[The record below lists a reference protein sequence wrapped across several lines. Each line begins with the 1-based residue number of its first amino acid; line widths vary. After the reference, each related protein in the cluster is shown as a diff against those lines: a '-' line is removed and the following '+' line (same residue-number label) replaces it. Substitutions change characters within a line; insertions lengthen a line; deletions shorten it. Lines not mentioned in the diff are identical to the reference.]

1 MSEENLSTMT
11 SETEPKQDKEA
22 LTERWVRVE
31 RKCLDGL
38 NAEEPERDRDV

>member
-11 SETEPKQDKEA
+11 PETEPKQDKEA
-22 LTERWVRVE
+22 LKEGWVRVD

-38 NAEEPERDRDV
+38 NAEEPERGRAV